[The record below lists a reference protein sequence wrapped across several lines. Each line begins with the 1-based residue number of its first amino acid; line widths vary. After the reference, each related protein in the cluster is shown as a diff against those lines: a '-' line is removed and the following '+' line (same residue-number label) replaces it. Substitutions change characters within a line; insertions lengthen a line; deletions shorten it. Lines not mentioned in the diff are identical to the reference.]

1 MSILNNKPK
10 NTPNTKQ
17 DSKMN
22 PSLATVNAASAA
34 ELSAVE
40 NDFVVESDSTNQLNQ
55 ESVTDKAR
63 SDELSFVHDAVLLQE
78 TVAAVLGVKA
88 LPKQTDDAEQSSDNQ
103 NSLQMSGVYVDATF
117 GRGGHSRLLLSQLA
131 DDATLIVFDKDPT
144 AISVAREL
152 AKTDSRVK
160 VVHDSFATLTDSLA
174 AMGITQVDGLMADL
188 GISSPQIDDGS
199 RGFSFMRDG
208 AVDMRMDTS
217 RGQSVAEWLEK
228 VDDETLANV
237 LYEFG
242 EERHSRRIA
251 RAIKQMDSYDST
263 LALAEVIKV
272 AHPNWQRG
280 KHPATQSFQA
290 MRIFINN
297 ELGDVDDFLEQSIPI
312 LKAGGQLAVISFHSL
327 EDRRIKQFLQRHSKG
342 QYPEDENLPMP
353 PKRPRYFSKPKRVGP
368 SKAETSQ
375 NPRARS
381 AWLRMATRTDTD
393 YLPSVEQ

>member
-1 MSILNNKPK
+1 MSLLKSKPK
-10 NTPNTKQ
+10 SKPKPN
-17 DSKMN
+17 
-22 PSLATVNAASAA
+22 ANASSAA
-34 ELSAVE
+34 IDSAESAVSPSPME
-40 NDFVVESDSTNQLNQ
+40 DISVQDPSQGDKVSD
-55 ESVTDKAR
+55 K
-63 SDELSFVHDAVLLQE
+63 LSFVHDAVLLQE
-78 TVAAVLGVKA
+78 AVAAVLGVNSLPKQA

-103 NSLQMSGVYVDATF
+103 NSLNMSGIYVDATF

-144 AISVAREL
+144 AIAVAHEL
-152 AKTDSRVK
+152 ANIDSRVK

-174 AMGITQVDGLMADL
+174 AMGITEVDGLMADL

-208 AVDMRMDTS
+208 VVDMRMDTS
-217 RGQSVAEWLEK
+217 RGQSVAEWLAK

-251 RAIKQMDSYDST
+251 RAIKQMDSFEST
-263 LALAEVIKV
+263 LELAEVIKV

-312 LKAGGQLAVISFHSL
+312 LKSGGQLAVISFHSL

-342 QYPEDENLPMP
+342 QYPEDEKLPMP

-381 AWLRMATRTDTD
+381 AWLRLATRTDIE
-393 YLPSVEQ
+393 YQQMLEQ

>member
-1 MSILNNKPK
+1 MSLSKSKP
-10 NTPNTKQ
+10 TPNPKAH
-17 DSKMN
+17 
-22 PSLATVNAASAA
+22 PSTTTIDDRASSA
-34 ELSAVE
+34 ELS
-40 NDFVVESDSTNQLNQ
+40 FI
-55 ESVTDKAR
+55 
-63 SDELSFVHDAVLLQE
+63 HDAVLLPE
-78 TVAAVLGVKA
+78 TIAAVLGVKS
-88 LPKQTDDAEQSSDNQ
+88 LPTSNSDSDDESNK
-103 NSLQMSGVYVDATF
+103 NSLQAHGIYVDATF
-117 GRGGHSRLLLSQLA
+117 GRGGHSRLLLSHLA
-131 DDATLIVFDKDPT
+131 DDAKLIVFDKDPT

-152 AKTDSRVK
+152 ASTDSRVH

-174 AMGITQVDGLMADL
+174 ALGITQVDGLMADL

-217 RGQSVAEWLEK
+217 RGQSVAEWLEQ
-228 VDDETLANV
+228 VDEETLANV

-251 RAIKQMDSYDST
+251 RAIKQMDSYEST
-263 LALAEVIKV
+263 LELAEVIKV

-297 ELGDVDDFLEQSIPI
+297 ELGDVDDFLAQSIPI
-312 LKAGGQLAVISFHSL
+312 LKTGGQLAVISFHSL

-368 SKAETSQ
+368 SKAEISH
-375 NPRARS
+375 NPRSRS
-381 AWLRMATRTDTD
+381 AWLRMATRSDSD
-393 YLPSVEQ
+393 YSPSA

>member
-1 MSILNNKPK
+1 MSISKFKPK
-10 NTPNTKQ
+10 NTLTHTSNSKVSPSDTAAAQKSAQ
-17 DSKMN
+17 D
-22 PSLATVNAASAA
+22 LAPDSITEDASA
-34 ELSAVE
+34 
-40 NDFVVESDSTNQLNQ
+40 
-55 ESVTDKAR
+55 
-63 SDELSFVHDAVLLQE
+63 DELNFVHDAVLLQE
-78 TVAAVLGVKA
+78 TVAAVLGVKS
-88 LPKQTDDAEQSSDNQ
+88 LPKQKDESRQ
-103 NSLQMSGVYVDATF
+103 NSLQKSGIYVDATF

-131 DDATLIVFDKDPT
+131 DDATLVVFDKDPT

-152 AKTDSRVK
+152 ANTDSRVK
-160 VVHDSFATLTDSLA
+160 VVHDSFATLTASLA
-174 AMGITQVDGLMADL
+174 ALGITKVDGLMADL

-217 RGQSVAEWLEK
+217 RGQSVAEWLEA

-263 LALAEVIKV
+263 LALAEVIKA

-297 ELGDVDDFLEQSIPI
+297 ELGDVDDFLAQSIPI
-312 LKAGGQLAVISFHSL
+312 LKSGGQLAVISFHSL

-353 PKRPRYFSKPKRVGP
+353 PKRPRYFTKPKRVGP
-368 SKAETSQ
+368 SKAELSQ

-381 AWLRMATRTDTD
+381 AWLRMATRTDSA
-393 YLPSVEQ
+393 YLANAEIQQ